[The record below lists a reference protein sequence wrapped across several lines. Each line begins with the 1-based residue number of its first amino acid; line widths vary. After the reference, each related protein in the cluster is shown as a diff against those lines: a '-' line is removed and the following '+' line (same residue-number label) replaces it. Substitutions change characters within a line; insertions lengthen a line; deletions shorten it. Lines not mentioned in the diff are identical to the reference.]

1 MKKLS
6 IIIIIFMCSILLTAC
21 AESCNEACYDEDW
34 VPYENYTDDLNI
46 SIESNIFLMKE
57 CYPELL
63 KICKKYEKKHAKDMK
78 ITYAEYNL
86 YSEDEDYVMFVLAT
100 NYDVYTVECNIYVN
114 TENNKAYK
122 IEYEKGASKRV
133 ATHSVELEKTLDID
147 AKDLYN
153 TIVARE
159 LSDKSKDIKEAI
171 LVFHGDEINVSIYDK
186 ECIYKDTIKYEN

>member
-1 MKKLS
+1 MKKIR
-6 IIIIIFMCSILLTAC
+6 IIIIICMCSILMTAC

-46 SIESNIFLMKE
+46 SIES
-57 CYPELL
+57 
-63 KICKKYEKKHAKDMK
+63 
-78 ITYAEYNL
+78 
-86 YSEDEDYVMFVLAT
+86 
-100 NYDVYTVECNIYVN
+100 NIYVN

-147 AKDLYN
+147 AKDLYD

-159 LSDKSKDIKEAI
+159 LSDKSKDIKEAC

-186 ECIYKDTIKYEN
+186 ECFYKDTIKYED